1 MEVLILQA
9 FVSLMLVG
17 GALLLFSFSWRQRDH
32 EHADRLALLP
42 AEDDDAHPTRPA
54 RDVQKPSRTGSRPET
69 TPPSE
74 AHDVIRG

>member
-17 GALLLFSFSWRQRDH
+17 GSLLLFGFSWRQRDH

-42 AEDDDAHPTRPA
+42 SEPDDAIPA
-54 RDVQKPSRTGSRPET
+54 RD
-69 TPPSE
+69 TPADLTHTAQDISSTAEDPNG
-74 AHDVIRG
+74 IRG

>member
-17 GALLLFSFSWRQRDH
+17 GSLLLFGFSWRQRDH

-42 AEDDDAHPTRPA
+42 AEDDDAIPA
-54 RDVQKPSRTGSRPET
+54 RENRADDTVTHEDSSPTAGDSNG
-69 TPPSE
+69 
-74 AHDVIRG
+74 IRG